1 VIRLRD
7 WRARQGRATSR
18 ALASGIVTR
27 FTRALRS

>member
-7 WRARQGRATSR
+7 WRARQGAATSR
-18 ALASGIVTR
+18 ALANGIVTR